1 MDVKTELTKPR
12 NKHSEHKNIKAF
24 EVRII
29 RDIKNLFEQ
38 DYYKPL
44 KVSNL
49 KKKKTVLNMKVMMK
63 DIKPYQ
69 SKNNWM
75 KLNHTCKT

>member
-38 DYYKPL
+38 DYYKPI

-49 KKKKTVLNMKVMMK
+49 KKKKL
-63 DIKPYQ
+63 Y
-69 SKNNWM
+69 
-75 KLNHTCKT
+75 

>member
-49 KKKKTVLNMKVMMK
+49 KKKKNCIEYESNDERYKTLP
-63 DIKPYQ
+63 IKE
-69 SKNNWM
+69 
-75 KLNHTCKT
+75 

>member
-12 NKHSEHKNIKAF
+12 NKHSEHKNINAF

-38 DYYKPL
+38 DCYKPP
-44 KVSNL
+44 KVSNFFQ
-49 KKKKTVLNMKVMMK
+49 KKTIEYESN
-63 DIKPYQ
+63 DERY
-69 SKNNWM
+69 
-75 KLNHTCKT
+75 KTLPIQE

>member
-49 KKKKTVLNMKVMMK
+49 KKKNCIEYESNDERYKTLP
-63 DIKPYQ
+63 IKE
-69 SKNNWM
+69 
-75 KLNHTCKT
+75 